1 VAGRA
6 KPLPKPL
13 SVISTP
19 GAGDAGAQDMELSS
33 NLAKLTVPDGGL
45 SAKVIQQID
54 PSLLAANSP
63 GVTTKQSNDIQ
74 RDLCKLMNQPWMEW
88 FPKVC
93 VSYATGTRVGTD
105 ARGAGPGMRQ
115 AAVITHALYEAGI
128 ACASGLCV
136 PAGND
141 WKAFLPKIDS
151 RYSQCEVLIVLLSPQ
166 FYRSY
171 PCLLEV
177 HKATKAKRMEIIPLR
192 CAEPLPGKTEQ
203 WPDIGKR
210 DITALDQVQD
220 KLGALNS
227 LPPRGCFFDDPIY
240 LSDLIHSIRDVLMR
254 TCAGNDAG
262 EFPTRHSG

>member
-1 VAGRA
+1 MAGRA

-19 GAGDAGAQDMELSS
+19 GAGDAGVQDMELSS

-203 WPDIGKR
+203 WPDIGER

-240 LSDLIHSIRDVLMR
+240 LSDLVHSILDVL

-262 EFPTRHSG
+262 AFHGV